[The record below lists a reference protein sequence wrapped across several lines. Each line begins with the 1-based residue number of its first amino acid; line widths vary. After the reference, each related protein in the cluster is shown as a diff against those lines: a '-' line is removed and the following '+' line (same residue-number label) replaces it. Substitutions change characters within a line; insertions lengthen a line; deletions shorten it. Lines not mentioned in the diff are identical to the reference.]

1 MHSSNPHLQDEVGTP
16 SEDVCLEQLQ
26 FCQMGKSCV
35 RSRKGGITWDSAN
48 SDEPEKFEGLNR
60 WVRITTIIYRSAATW
75 NAVSPNHNWRKG
87 YWKGALREESQCKIN
102 LQNQIKEFEGGSVRL
117 VLEIDATLKKVP
129 TELEE
134 IECLTG
140 RQTFSQ
146 NQVSTGIG
154 TIMQIN

>member
-1 MHSSNPHLQDEVGTP
+1 
-16 SEDVCLEQLQ
+16 
-26 FCQMGKSCV
+26 
-35 RSRKGGITWDSAN
+35 
-48 SDEPEKFEGLNR
+48 LNR

-102 LQNQIKEFEGGSVRL
+102 LQNQIKEFEEGSVRL

-140 RQTFSQ
+140 RQTLFAKSSLHRYWNNHANKLDEWAAPQATRSADRRCPVLLRFVDDIPVGDMMRLLPLFSKPM
-146 NQVSTGIG
+146 NR
-154 TIMQIN
+154 